1 MQPTAMWGAT
11 WRVGTVAALLAL
23 VSAIALAPD
32 QAVGKTI
39 TKEPKTESVE
49 KSFQVAPGQTREI
62 VVKCPRGFFA
72 TSGSFVRVESGE
84 LKIAIGMFAGAKV
97 VSWNFRRDRVVVGVQ
112 NTGPEPVKIFV
123 DLFCVSQKVRARDG
137 DGGFFLGR
145 FILATAPSRLVPLQT
160 GPTRGG

>member
-1 MQPTAMWGAT
+1 MWGAT

-23 VSAIALAPD
+23 VSAIALTPD

-39 TKEPKTESVE
+39 TKAPKTESVE
-49 KSFQVAPGQTREI
+49 KSFQVAPGQRREI

-72 TSGSFVRVESGE
+72 TSGSSVRVESGE

-123 DLFCVSQKVRARDG
+123 DLFCVSQKVRARAIRG
-137 DGGFFLGR
+137 SRAGR
-145 FILATAPSRLVPLQT
+145 
-160 GPTRGG
+160 